1 MQDQHVDGARGD
13 EVREDAFQ
21 DPHAQQQIP
30 PAQAGEEAPILS
42 EANRQMHWV
51 LRSITDQYRKQHAAD
66 LDKVETRAAARYDR
80 ALAAQDQ
87 RQVDLEETMRT
98 RSGNASGTHDQG
110 SSRMKLKN
118 VQPAHFYGRGVDSAA
133 VWLKRFDTWCRVGGD
148 MTDDH
153 KLQNFAV
160 LMRGN
165 AESWLNHISEDVR
178 EDYPLL
184 REAFLEWFDDQHH
197 MDQVELLMDDRKM
210 LLTDDMDE
218 YVGEMMMGA
227 QQCNMEDKALRK
239 VMLKGFP
246 KCMRADLMVLKLNN
260 LPEFLREAKLSFSAQ
275 RVRHDHAPVGSRTT
289 TSDLAILLGKQNL
302 GSDEDAGHQVNNLTA
317 VESRGTM
324 NPVATPRHA
333 PAGRQ
338 YRQEYASGPASAQ
351 DESYNGRSGF
361 RTDCAPTAPQPS
373 YTPGEYAKPTGTG
386 RNSPRRDTPRAITQ
400 GDPVLHP
407 TGRYLGGGV
416 PHDAYEREQS
426 DLDYAYDQERGLCF
440 YCHRAG
446 HRWYTCGPYEE
457 DWPEEFAHMKE
468 NTGRA
473 YPPVHFDTPLPTHV
487 QRRPGSPRQATNRSQ
502 NTPQASQ
509 PPSYRSVAPN
519 PRVTRGNGSR
529 PTGRGRPTNGG
540 PKTTSPRW
548 NNFPAGGGQ

>member
-1 MQDQHVDGARGD
+1 MDQQHKDGASGGQA
-13 EVREDAFQ
+13 REDASQ
-21 DPHAQQQIP
+21 DHTAPQQHP
-30 PAQAGEEAPILS
+30 EGHGKEGTPTLS

-51 LRSITDQYRKQHAAD
+51 LQAITQQYQTQHAAD
-66 LDKVETRAAARYDR
+66 LERVQNGVADRYER

-87 RQVDLEETMRT
+87 RQAELEETMRT
-98 RSGNASGTHDQG
+98 RSINASGTHDQG
-110 SSRMKLKN
+110 STRMKLKN

-133 VWLKRFDTWCRVGGD
+133 VWLKRFDTWCRIGGD

-178 EDYPLL
+178 EDYPEL
-184 REAFLEWFDDQHH
+184 RKAFLEWFDDQHH
-197 MDQVELLMDDRKM
+197 MDQVELLMERRSM

-227 QQCNMEDKALRK
+227 QQCGMEEKALQK
-239 VMLKGFP
+239 ALLKGFP
-246 KCMRADLMVLKLNN
+246 KCMRADLMVQKLKT
-260 LPEFLREAKLSFSAQ
+260 LPEFLQQAKMSCSAQ
-275 RVRHDHAPVGSRTT
+275 RVRHDHSPVGSHATA
-289 TSDLAILLGKQNL
+289 SDLAVLLGKQNL
-302 GSDEDAGHQVNNLTA
+302 GSDEDVGHQVNNLTA
-317 VESRGTM
+317 AEPRGSTA
-324 NPVATPRHA
+324 PVVTPTHP

-338 YRQEYASGPASAQ
+338 YRQEYANGPASGQ

-373 YTPGEYAKPTGTG
+373 YTPEEQRPTGTG
-386 RNSPRRDTPRAITQ
+386 RNAPRRGASGANTP
-400 GDPVLHP
+400 GNPMPSVN
-407 TGRYLGGGV
+407 GRYVGGGV
-416 PHDAYEREQS
+416 PRDVYEREQS

-457 DWPEEFAHMKE
+457 DWPEEFARMQE
-468 NTGRA
+468 RIGRA
-473 YPPVHFDTPLPTHV
+473 YPPAHFDTPLPIHV
-487 QRRPGSPRQATNRSQ
+487 QRRPSSPRQNTNRGQYTSQ
-502 NTPQASQ
+502 PSQ

-519 PRVTRGNGSR
+519 QRSARGNGSR
-529 PTGRGRPTNGG
+529 PAGRGRPTNGG
-540 PKTTSPRW
+540 SKTQSPRW
-548 NNFPAGGGQ
+548 NNFPAEGGQ